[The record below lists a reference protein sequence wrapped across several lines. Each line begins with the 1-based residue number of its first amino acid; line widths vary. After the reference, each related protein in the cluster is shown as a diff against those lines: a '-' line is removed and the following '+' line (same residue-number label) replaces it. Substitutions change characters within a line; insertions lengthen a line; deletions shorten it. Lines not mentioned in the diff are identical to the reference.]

1 MRTAQKMMRTI
12 GSAATALAAGL
23 AIAGCGGDQTAGS
36 STTSGGGGSTGMA
49 GVWTAVSPATLD
61 ATGGVAADPSGR
73 GAPGGN
79 VDVAT
84 IGALSFGA
92 AFAAPVDAPAPPT
105 DAQRITSLDADA
117 TVTGSAVIDGDVTVP
132 GGGARRLTVMGG
144 DLFVAGKVRSE
155 GGAADRS
162 LSLEAPNGTIYVT
175 GTIDASATS
184 GTAQNGGAISLTA
197 ARIVVT
203 GTLTTEGGMG
213 GGRAGDI
220 HVSAD
225 VDVMLTGTVQ
235 GRGGAASVPSG
246 DAQGGA
252 AATLAIDAGGNVQ
265 LAGVVDLRGGLAHAR
280 APGGTLAGGTGGH
293 VAIGAARPPASVT
306 FALDVSVGGGDGG
319 AGAGAGGN
327 LTLVVGGDFTVG
339 GAVRSRGGSI
349 AAGGSGDGG
358 LAGNLTMDINTTAG
372 NQIYRPG
379 SAIVLDGGD
388 SGGTGTAGGGG
399 HFYGRSFDGIVTMSG
414 TISARGGAAR
424 DAGGVG
430 GLGGHVNI
438 FSDNN
443 FDGFGGDLTVTPEGV
458 IDASGGAG
466 TVGGSA
472 RNDGTTDVAE
482 FPINQELIAVLLN
495 ADGIHGTPT
504 NGVIDNQGV
513 VIVRGGAGNGA
524 GGDIAFHGE
533 GTGGLHDPLGG
544 RLEMNGDGTGPDGQ
558 FASE

>member
-1 MRTAQKMMRTI
+1 MRTTSRP
-12 GSAATALAAGL
+12 AAIWLAAGL
-23 AIAGCGGDQTAGS
+23 AIAGCGGGGPAGGVG
-36 STTSGGGGSTGMA
+36 TIGPGGSNGMA
-49 GVWTAVSPATLD
+49 GSWTVLNPATFD
-61 ATGGVAADPSGR
+61 ATGGVAADQGGR

-79 VDVAT
+79 VDVT
-84 IGALSFGA
+84 TTGALSFGA
-92 AFAAPVDAPAPPT
+92 AFAATVDVPTPPT
-105 DAQRITSLDADA
+105 DAQRIASLDADA
-117 TVTGSAVIDGDVTVP
+117 TLTGTAVIEGDLAVN
-132 GGGARRLTVMGG
+132 GDGARRVTVMGG
-144 DLFVAGKVRSE
+144 DLFVAGNVRGAS
-155 GGAADRS
+155 GAADRS
-162 LSLEAPNGTIYVT
+162 LTLEAPNGTIYVA
-175 GTIDASATS
+175 GTIDESATKGS
-184 GTAQNGGAISLTA
+184 GQNGGAISLSA

-203 GTLTTEGGMG
+203 GTVTTEGGMG

-220 HVSAD
+220 HVTAD
-225 VDVMLTGTVQ
+225 GDVMLVGTVQ

-252 AATLAIDAGGNVQ
+252 AATLAIDAGGNVH
-265 LAGVVDLRGGLAHAR
+265 LGGVVDLRGGSAHAG
-280 APGGTLAGGTGGH
+280 AAGGTLAGGAGGH
-293 VAIGAARPPASVT
+293 LTIGATRAPASVT
-306 FALDVSVGGGDGG
+306 FALDVSADGGDGG

-327 LTLVVGGDFTVG
+327 FTLVVGGDFTVAG
-339 GAVRSRGGSI
+339 TVRSRGGSI
-349 AAGGSGDGG
+349 APGGSGDGG
-358 LAGNLTMDINTTAG
+358 LAGNFKMDINTTAG

-379 SAIVLDGGD
+379 SVILLDGGG
-388 SGGTGTAGGGG
+388 SGGTGTSGGGG
-399 HFYGRSFDGIVTMSG
+399 HLYAYSFDGTVTMSG
-414 TISARGGAAR
+414 TLQARGGAAR
-424 DAGGVG
+424 DADGIG

-443 FDGFGGDLTVTPEGV
+443 FDGIGGNLTVTPEGV

-472 RNDGTTDVAE
+472 RNDGSTDVAD

-495 ADGIHGTPT
+495 ADGIHGTPR

-513 VIVRGGAGNGA
+513 VITRGGAGNGA